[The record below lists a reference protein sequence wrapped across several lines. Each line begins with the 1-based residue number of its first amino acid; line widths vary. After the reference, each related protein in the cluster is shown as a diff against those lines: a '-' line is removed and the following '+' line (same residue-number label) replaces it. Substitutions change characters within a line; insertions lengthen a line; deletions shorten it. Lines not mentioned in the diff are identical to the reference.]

1 MNNNN
6 LEIVDKSTI
15 SRLIKELK
23 FIDRLILEK
32 TSQLLPELKSTIKS
46 LSEVVPKLDLA
57 VEYISVVK
65 NQDDELQTQI
75 QNLSKVVDSLFAP
88 LHLMDNQNR
97 NIIIANEALVER
109 IEEIDFQVIENVIR
123 KDIKV
128 LEHELKGEFIRLI
141 SKEFK
146 QQKIKMMYIYLL
158 CTGIF
163 IIGSVTGAA
172 LTYFLKS

>member
-1 MNNNN
+1 MKSND
-6 LEIVDKSTI
+6 LEIVDRSTV
-15 SRLIKELK
+15 SNLLKEMT
-23 FIDRLILEK
+23 FINESIIEK
-32 TSQLLPELKSTIKS
+32 TSHLLPELKSTVKS

-65 NQDDELQTQI
+65 NQDDELQKQI
-75 QNLSKVVDSLFAP
+75 KNLSKVVDSLFAP

-128 LEHELKGEFIRLI
+128 LERELKTSIL
-141 SKEFK
+141 KEFK
-146 QQKIKMMYIYLL
+146 QQKIKMMHIYLI
-158 CTGIF
+158 CVGVF
-163 IIGSVTGAA
+163 FIGSIFGAT
-172 LTYFLKS
+172 LIHVFQG